1 LKLTLK
7 VNGAARLI
15 EILSPAPACRFRLDE
30 DPERAADVVMPG
42 PGLYSI
48 LLDGRSYD
56 VQVERTPRH
65 SIVVLN
71 GHRFE
76 IEVHDPRRWA
86 GQSSRRGGGDVES
99 VAAPMPGKVVRVLVA
114 AGDTVEAGQGLL
126 VVEAMKMQNEMK
138 AARAGRVIT
147 VTVAEGATVTAGEV
161 LATIAEPTDR

>member
-1 LKLTLK
+1 MKLRLLL
-7 VNGAARLI
+7 NGAGRQL

-30 DPERAADVVMPG
+30 DPERAADVAMPG

-65 SIVVLN
+65 FIVVLN

-76 IEVHDPRRWA
+76 IEVHDPRRWS
-86 GQSSRRGGGDVES
+86 GPSSRRGAAAVES
-99 VAAPMPGKVVRVLVA
+99 LAAPMPGKVVRVLVA
-114 AGDTVEAGQGLL
+114 PGDAVEAGQGIL

-138 AARAGRVIT
+138 AARAGRVLT
-147 VTVAEGATVTAGEV
+147 VAVAEGATVTAGEV
-161 LATIAEPTDR
+161 LATIAESTDR